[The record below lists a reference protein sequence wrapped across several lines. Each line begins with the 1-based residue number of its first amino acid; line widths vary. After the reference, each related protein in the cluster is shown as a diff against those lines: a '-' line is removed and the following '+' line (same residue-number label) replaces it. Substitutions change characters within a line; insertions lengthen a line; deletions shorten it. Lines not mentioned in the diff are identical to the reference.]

1 VKSLNTKNERSCL
14 IINKEKKLDNKN
26 GTLVPKG
33 LLVAVGG
40 NEDKEHDLIILR
52 KIVSLIKTQTVN
64 IEIITTASEIPEEV
78 GEMYYR
84 SFNRIGNTVVRFMH
98 IITREQAE
106 EKPYIERL
114 KNCDVV
120 FFTGGDQLRI
130 SSILGGTLFLDT
142 ILNKYFT
149 EECII
154 AGTSAGATAM
164 SQTMIFDGESGE
176 ALIKGSVN
184 VTAGIGLV
192 KNLIIDSHFIKRGR
206 FSRLMELISSSPGH
220 IGIGLGEDTGI
231 IIRNGYLIEAIGNG
245 LVVIFNGKFIKHSN
259 ISYID
264 KGQAIAVE
272 NMHVHVLVDGYGYDI
287 LNGIF
292 LQPLNLKEILN
303 A

>member
-1 VKSLNTKNERSCL
+1 ME
-14 IINKEKKLDNKN
+14 NKN

-40 NEDKEHDLIILR
+40 NEDKDHDLIILR

-78 GEMYYR
+78 GKMYSR
-84 SFNRIGNTVVRFMH
+84 SFDKIGNTSVQFMH
-98 IITREQAE
+98 IKTREQAE
-106 EKPYIERL
+106 EKQYIERL
-114 KNCDVV
+114 KKCSVV

-142 ILNKYFT
+142 ILKKYYT
-149 EECII
+149 EDCII
-154 AGTSAGATAM
+154 AGTSAGAAAM
-164 SQTMIFDGESGE
+164 SQTMIFDGESAE
-176 ALIKGSVN
+176 ALIKGSVK

-192 KNLIIDSHFIKRGR
+192 QNVIIDSHFIKRGR
-206 FSRLMELISSSPGH
+206 FSRLMELITSSPGH

-245 LVVIFNGKFIKHSN
+245 LVVIFNGKHIKHSN
-259 ISYID
+259 ISSINNG
-264 KGQAIAVE
+264 KAIAVE

-292 LQPLNLKEILN
+292 LQPLNLKELLN
-303 A
+303 AY